1 MCVCVGIE
9 GELLSGDSWLASMLS
24 VVIGPSL
31 VHTAVDTGGA
41 DWTGFAGVLRGV
53 ASVGG
58 VLLVPSHREGVGVAC
73 DQMNM
78 VV

>member
-1 MCVCVGIE
+1 
-9 GELLSGDSWLASMLS
+9 
-24 VVIGPSL
+24 VVAGPSL

-41 DWTGFAGVLRGV
+41 DWTGFAGVLRGI

-58 VLLVPSHREGVGVAC
+58 VLLVPSHRKWVGVAC

>member
-1 MCVCVGIE
+1 VGVGIE
-9 GELLSGDSWLASMLS
+9 GELLSGDSWLSSMLS
-24 VVIGPSL
+24 VVTGPSL
-31 VHTAVDTGGA
+31 VHTAVYTGGT
-41 DWTGFAGVLRGV
+41 DWTRFAGVLRGV

-58 VLLVPSHREGVGVAC
+58 VLLVPSHREGVGMAC